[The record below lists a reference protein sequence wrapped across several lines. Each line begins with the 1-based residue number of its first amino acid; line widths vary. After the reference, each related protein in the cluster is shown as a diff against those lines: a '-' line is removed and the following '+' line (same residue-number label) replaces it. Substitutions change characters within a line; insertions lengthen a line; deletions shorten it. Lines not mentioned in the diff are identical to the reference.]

1 MEDYQ
6 LRVVEERYQLKIK
19 FDSLMA
25 FLDNKPKMKS
35 IKFKDGWLLFMQAF
49 CMARYLDILNKLIK
63 KKKKKKRKI

>member
-6 LRVVEERYQLKIK
+6 LRVVEERDQLKIK

-25 FLDNKPKMKS
+25 FLDNKPKMKV

-49 CMARYLDILNKLIK
+49 CMARYLNVLDKRIKNFNK
-63 KKKKKKRKI
+63 